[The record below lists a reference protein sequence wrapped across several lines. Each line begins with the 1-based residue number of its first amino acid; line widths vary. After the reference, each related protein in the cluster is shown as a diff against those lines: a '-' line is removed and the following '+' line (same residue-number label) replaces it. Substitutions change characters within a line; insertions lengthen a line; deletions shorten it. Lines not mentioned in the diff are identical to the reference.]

1 MFTYILYKRGIIM
14 TKNNV
19 GELIRARRKQLR
31 MSQEELATRTGYG
44 GRSAINKIEKS
55 VNNLPQEK
63 ILAFAQA
70 LQTTPVYLLGM
81 VDDPEWRMPDPKE
94 QQPQEDVLITND
106 SKEIL
111 IIETF
116 RKADAE
122 KRHLVE
128 YLLGI
133 K

>member
-1 MFTYILYKRGIIM
+1 M
-14 TKNNV
+14 KNNM

-31 MSQEELATRTGYG
+31 MSQEELATRTGYV

-81 VDDPEWRMPDPKE
+81 VDDPEWKMPDPKE

>member
-1 MFTYILYKRGIIM
+1 M
-14 TKNNV
+14 KNNM
-19 GELIRARRKQLR
+19 GELIRDRRKQLR

-44 GRSAINKIEKS
+44 GRSAINKIEKG
-55 VNNLPQEK
+55 VNSLPQEK
-63 ILAFAQA
+63 ILEFANA

-81 VDDPEWRMPDPKE
+81 VEDPNWRMPNPKD
-94 QQPQEDVLITND
+94 QKPQEDVLITND

-122 KRHLVE
+122 KQHLVE

>member
-14 TKNNV
+14 TNNNV

-44 GRSAINKIEKS
+44 GRSAINKIEKG
-55 VNNLPQEK
+55 VNKLQQEK
-63 ILAFAQA
+63 ITDFARA
-70 LQTTPVYLLGM
+70 LQTTEVYLIGL
-81 VDDPEWRMPDPKE
+81 VDDPDWKMPDPKE
-94 QQPQEDVLITND
+94 QRPQEDVLITND